1 MKKLL
6 LLLTLCGVMVACA
19 DDKKGKDDA
28 SKNEVTKNEVTKDDA
43 SKNGVAKNDVDK
55 NDVDKNSIIKYDVY
69 ATLNQMVDALYDET
83 PDNFIKAFKAMDA
96 KYNSASE
103 ADQKMIDEAT
113 DQWRKENPEKADMV
127 FRACD
132 ELRKQGLL

>member
-1 MKKLL
+1 
-6 LLLTLCGVMVACA
+6 MVACA

-43 SKNGVAKNDVDK
+43 SKNDASKNGVAKNGVAK

-103 ADQKMIDEAT
+103 ADKRVIDEAT
-113 DQWRKENPEKADMV
+113 DQWRKETPENAEMLYE
-127 FRACD
+127 ACD
-132 ELRKQGLL
+132 ILREQGLL

>member
-43 SKNGVAKNDVDK
+43 SKNGVDK

-83 PDNFIKAFKAMDA
+83 PDNFIKAFKAMNA

-103 ADQKMIDEAT
+103 ADKRVIDEAT
-113 DQWRKENPEKADMV
+113 DQWRKETPENAEMLYE
-127 FRACD
+127 ACD
-132 ELRKQGLL
+132 ILREQGLL